1 MMSDPIIET
10 IEKIPGYKTFM
21 TVEELNESSFALAE
35 ENSDIVKLYEAG
47 KSRDG
52 RPMYVLKIG
61 EGKNKAL
68 WFGCPHPNEPIGTL
82 VIDYLS
88 WRLAVDEE
96 LRKEL
101 NYTWYFIKVAD
112 VDGLKLNEGWL
123 KGPYNIRQYVFNY
136 YRPAGNKQVEW
147 TFPIEYKTLKF
158 NNPIPETRVLMS
170 IIQEAKPDFIYSL
183 HNASFGG
190 VYYYISEKA
199 PLLYPLYYKFVKDL
213 GLPLSLGEPEVPWA
227 KKLADAVYYMVST
240 PEHYDY
246 LEEHLDKDPAEVIKT
261 GTDSFD
267 YARRFNPYVFELVTE
282 VPYFYDPRIEDL
294 STVDIKRRD
303 AVLDNVAESK
313 KYYKELSGRYAQVK
327 DLLRLYTRFR
337 ESIEYYLSVMPD
349 AIKAK
354 ENWAR
359 KAEELNREAT
369 VAEVFDNY
377 QVARFYRLL
386 MWGMFCRML
395 KEEISNGNNGVLSKV
410 LEEMEEELEYRIKE
424 LEKELNY
431 SVIPVKKLVTLQL
444 AAGLYSALYVQLK
457 NTFR

>member
-1 MMSDPIIET
+1 MGDVISEVIKNVPD
-10 IEKIPGYKTFM
+10 YKVFM
-21 TVEELNESSFALAE
+21 TVEELDKSSFSLAE
-35 ENSDIVKLYEAG
+35 KYPDLVKLYEAG
-47 KSRDG
+47 RSREG
-52 RPMYVLKIG
+52 RPVYVIRIG
-61 EGKNKAL
+61 DGKNKAL

-88 WRLAVDEE
+88 WQLAENDKLREE
-96 LRKEL
+96 LD
-101 NYTWYFIKVAD
+101 YTWYFIKVAD

-123 KGPYNIRQYVFNY
+123 KGPYTPLHYAKNY

-147 TFPIEYKTLKF
+147 TFPIEYKTLRF
-158 NNPIPETRVLMS
+158 NDPIPETRVLMS

-183 HNASFGG
+183 HNAGFGG
-190 VYYYISEKA
+190 VYYYISEEA

-213 GLPLSLGEPEVPWA
+213 DLPLSLGEPEVPWA
-227 KKLADAVYYMVST
+227 KKLAEAVYYMVST
-240 PEHYDY
+240 PEYYDY
-246 LEEHLDKDPAEVIKT
+246 LEEHLDKDPAEVIKS

-267 YARRFNPYVFELVTE
+267 YARRFNSHVFELVTE

-294 STVDIKRRD
+294 TVVDVRRRD

-313 KYYKELSGRYAQVK
+313 KYYEELNRRYNMVK
-327 DLLRLYTRFR
+327 DSLRLNTRFR

-349 AIKAK
+349 SIKAM

-359 KAEELNREAT
+359 KAEELERNAT
-369 VAEVFDNY
+369 MAEVFDNY

-386 MWGMFCRML
+386 MLGMFSRML
-395 KEEISNGNNGVLSKV
+395 KAEIEAGGDGLLKKV
-410 LEEMEEELEYRIKE
+410 LEEVEAEMKQRAEDLER
-424 LEKELNY
+424 ELNY